1 MDIGYDLPASS
12 RWREPLSERI
22 HLIKDI
28 NLDRDFLAIIIIYL
42 SGWKENKQIG
52 GENRNGILLS
62 IKQRRFENG
71 NSH

>member
-12 RWREPLSERI
+12 RWTELLSERI

-42 SGWKENKQIG
+42 SG
-52 GENRNGILLS
+52 
-62 IKQRRFENG
+62 
-71 NSH
+71 

>member
-12 RWREPLSERI
+12 RWTELLSERI

-42 SGWKENKQIG
+42 SGWKENKQVG
-52 GENRNGILLS
+52 GENRNRILLS
-62 IKQRRFENG
+62 TRQRRFENG
-71 NSH
+71 NSN